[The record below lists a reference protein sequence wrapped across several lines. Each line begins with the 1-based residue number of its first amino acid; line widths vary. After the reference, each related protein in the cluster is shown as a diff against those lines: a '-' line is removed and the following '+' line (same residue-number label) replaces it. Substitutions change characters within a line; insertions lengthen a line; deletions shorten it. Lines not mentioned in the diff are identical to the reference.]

1 MPRTYSRRAGSTP
14 RRHAPA
20 KPADATAAKTR
31 KKKSDEK
38 EELAA
43 NASEVVEDAEKKV
56 DAEVTASASEKKDA
70 PEKKEKPAEKEPKE
84 KAKEKAKGKHAKE
97 KSEKTE
103 KIEHKTRVIA
113 VVNHKG
119 GVGKTTCTMDIGAGL
134 RRYGKTVLFID
145 ADPQGS
151 LSLGLGIDTK
161 GKNTLYE
168 LLKGKCRPEKAI
180 MKTKSGVD
188 IIAADIMLQAAEG
201 ELSNEPGR
209 DYLLSEV
216 VDKVKEKYDYILID
230 CPPALG
236 MLTLNALVAAT
247 EALIVVKPEFYSIQ
261 GIKQLEETFN
271 VVRKRLN
278 KNLKVAGIV
287 INMYDARRKQKNK
300 EAIDAIQEMFD
311 EHIFASSIRNTAAVA
326 VSPSEHEDIFAYS
339 AKEASDF
346 DALVKEIIDMEGK

>member
-1 MPRTYSRRAGSTP
+1 
-14 RRHAPA
+14 
-20 KPADATAAKTR
+20 
-31 KKKSDEK
+31 
-38 EELAA
+38 
-43 NASEVVEDAEKKV
+43 
-56 DAEVTASASEKKDA
+56 
-70 PEKKEKPAEKEPKE
+70 
-84 KAKEKAKGKHAKE
+84 
-97 KSEKTE
+97 
-103 KIEHKTRVIA
+103 
-113 VVNHKG
+113 
-119 GVGKTTCTMDIGAGL
+119 MDIGAGL

-209 DYLLSEV
+209 DYLMREV
-216 VDKVKEKYDYILID
+216 VDKVKDKYDYILID

-346 DALVKEIIDMEGK
+346 DALVKEIIEMEGK